1 MKKFISILIA
11 LFAILTIQAQQYS
24 LDKTYINTCVVE
36 QHIDVGVT
44 IQPTYIYNYT
54 TLPAKVSVVVNT
66 DNNTTYTPMTTT
78 LNNYTANYY
87 TSCTGYRRGV
97 GLINTTNNYNYIRT
111 SNLVNSSVNNVPNK
125 HGVWTNIQKYYCN

>member
-24 LDKTYINTCVVE
+24 LDKTYSNTCVVE

-44 IQPTYIYNYT
+44 IQPTYIYTYST
-54 TLPAKVSVVVNT
+54 SPAQVSVVY
-66 DNNTTYTPMTTT
+66 NTTHTPMTT
-78 LNNYTANYY
+78 LNTYTAYYY

-97 GLINTTNNYNYIRT
+97 GLINTNANYNTIKTINLVRDVYTQNNYK
-111 SNLVNSSVNNVPNK
+111 NV
-125 HGVWTNIQKYYCN
+125 QKYYCN

>member
-44 IQPTYIYNYT
+44 IQPTHIYNYT

-66 DNNTTYTPMTTT
+66 DNNTTYTPMTTI
-78 LNNYTANYY
+78 LNNYTAYYY

-97 GLINTTNNYNYIRT
+97 GLITTNANYNTIKT
-111 SNLVNSSVNNVPNK
+111 INLVRDVYTQNNYKNV
-125 HGVWTNIQKYYCN
+125 QKYYCN

>member
-44 IQPTYIYNYT
+44 IQPTYTYTYT

-78 LNNYTANYY
+78 LNNYTAYYY

-97 GLINTTNNYNYIRT
+97 GLITTNANYNTIKT
-111 SNLVNSSVNNVPNK
+111 INLVRDVYTQNNYKNV
-125 HGVWTNIQKYYCN
+125 QKYYCN

>member
-36 QHIDVGVT
+36 QHIDVGIT
-44 IQPTYIYNYT
+44 IQPTHIYNYT
-54 TLPAKVSVVVNT
+54 TLPAQVSVVVNT

-78 LNNYTANYY
+78 LNKYTAYYY
-87 TSCTGYRRGV
+87 TSCTDYRRGV
-97 GLINTTNNYNYIRT
+97 GLINTNANYNTIKT
-111 SNLVNSSVNNVPNK
+111 INLVRDVYTQDNYKNV
-125 HGVWTNIQKYYCN
+125 QKYYCN